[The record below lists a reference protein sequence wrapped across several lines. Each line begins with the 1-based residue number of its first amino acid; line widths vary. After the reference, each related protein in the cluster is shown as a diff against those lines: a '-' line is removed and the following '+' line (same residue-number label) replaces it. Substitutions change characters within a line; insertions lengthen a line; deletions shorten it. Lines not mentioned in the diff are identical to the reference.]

1 MFYGLDV
8 HKAFVQVCELGPEG
22 KRRREFRVGAGV
34 EEIEAFAATLGAED
48 QVVLEA
54 TFHTWAIVRIL
65 RPHVSRV
72 VVANPLQVKAIAHAR
87 IKTDKVDAHILAQL
101 LRAGFIPE
109 VEMPDEATWELRQLV
124 SHRRHLMKHSVAL
137 KNTIHALLNRRLLH
151 YPGSSLFTGPG
162 RSWLAGVVL
171 EPGERFMLDN
181 ALRLLD
187 ATDASLGAVDAEL
200 VKRASID
207 EKVRLLMTVPGI
219 GVTVA
224 VGLVAAIGDVERF
237 DSPGKLAA
245 YFGLVPRVYQSAG
258 RCYHGR
264 ITKTG
269 SSTAR
274 HLAIEASQVLAMS
287 SAPIAATYHRVRRK
301 RGHNLAVTALARK
314 LTVVVWHL
322 LSKREPYRYA
332 PPTRTRAKLRTVTKD
347 PERARPGQIPQSLD
361 AIYREAGLPELQAP
375 SQSERRAATRNRRT
389 LTRTKRSRSDD
400 RLTNS

>member
-8 HKAFVQVCELGPEG
+8 HKAFVQVCELGPDG
-22 KRRREFRVGAGV
+22 KRRREFRIGAGV
-34 EEIEAFAATLGAED
+34 EEIEAFAATLGTAD

-54 TFHTWAIVRIL
+54 TFHTWVIVRIL

-72 VVANPLQVKAIAHAR
+72 VVANPLQVKVIAHAR

-151 YPGSSLFTGPG
+151 YAGSSLFTGPG

-200 VKRASID
+200 VKRASIN
-207 EKVRLLMTVPGI
+207 EKVRLLMTIPGI

-245 YFGLVPRVYQSAG
+245 YFGLVPRVSQSAG

-269 SSTAR
+269 NSTAR
-274 HLAIEASQVLAMS
+274 HLAIEASQVLALS
-287 SAPIAATYHRVRRK
+287 SAGTAQARTQPGRDSIGAEAHRRS
-301 RGHNLAVTALARK
+301 LAPAQQARALP
-314 LTVVVWHL
+314 LC
-322 LSKREPYRYA
+322 
-332 PPTRTRAKLRTVTKD
+332 RAN
-347 PERARPGQIPQSLD
+347 SHSS
-361 AIYREAGLPELQAP
+361 QAP
-375 SQSERRAATRNRRT
+375 NRYEGSEACPP
-389 LTRTKRSRSDD
+389 RSDSAIPRRD
-400 RLTNS
+400 LSRGRTACASGSLSGRTAYCDSKSSYPDAHQEESVS

>member
-34 EEIEAFAATLGAED
+34 GDMEAFAATLGKED

-54 TFHTWAIVRIL
+54 TFHTWAIVQIL

-124 SHRRHLMKHSVAL
+124 SQRRHLMKHSVAL

-187 ATDASLGAVDAEL
+187 ATEVSLAAVDAEL
-200 VKRASID
+200 VKRASVD
-207 EKVRLLMTVPGI
+207 EKVRLLMTIPGI

-224 VGLVAAIGDVERF
+224 VGLVAAIGDIKRF

-245 YFGLVPRVYQSAG
+245 YFGLVPRVSQSAG
-258 RCYHGR
+258 RCHHGR

-269 SSTAR
+269 NSTAR

-314 LTVVVWHL
+314 LIVVVWHL

-332 PPTRTRAKLRTVTKD
+332 APTRTRAKLRAVTKD
-347 PERARPGQIPQSLD
+347 PKRARPGQIPQSLD
-361 AIYREAGLPELQAP
+361 AIYCEAGLPALQAP
-375 SQSERRAATRNRRT
+375 SQAERRTATRNRRA
-389 LTRTKRSRSDD
+389 LTRIKRS
-400 RLTNS
+400 